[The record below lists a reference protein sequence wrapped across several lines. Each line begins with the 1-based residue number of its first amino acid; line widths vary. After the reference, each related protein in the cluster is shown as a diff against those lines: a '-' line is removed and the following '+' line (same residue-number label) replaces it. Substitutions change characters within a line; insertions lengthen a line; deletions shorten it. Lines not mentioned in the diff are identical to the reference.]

1 MKSIMEK
8 QRKSMVEREIKDME
22 LRHQNEKAN
31 LSIEIRRLNELL
43 TIKEK
48 DNDELKNEL
57 EKGKENLK

>member
-1 MKSIMEK
+1 MKNIMEK

-22 LRHQNEKAN
+22 IKHQNEKAN

-48 DNDELKNEL
+48 DLDQLKE
-57 EKGKENLK
+57 